1 MISAGR
7 PVTRELSGPV
17 ARPLGGSDELFLGLR
32 VLDLDGTLP
41 AVPDSAANND
51 AFGKSSPRRS
61 PVGYPQAIA
70 DGGYGGSYAFIA
82 RTAHGHGAVPGE
94 QLRVG

>member
-1 MISAGR
+1 M
-7 PVTRELSGPV
+7 TRELSGPV
-17 ARPLGGSDELFLGLR
+17 ARPLGGSGELFRGPR

-41 AVPDSAANND
+41 AVPDSAVDND

-70 DGGYGGSYAFIA
+70 DGGYGGSYVFIA
-82 RTAHGHGAVPGE
+82 RTAHGHGAVPGK